1 VRAVINNLSSS
12 RKSDAVQTTMAAAAK
27 GAGQPARGPKLAELF
42 LKTHERQPQPLS
54 GSQAQFV
61 ETHFEVEDASAC
73 RSLRSRQRA
82 RTMLG

>member
-1 VRAVINNLSSS
+1 
-12 RKSDAVQTTMAAAAK
+12 MAAAAK
-27 GAGQPARGPKLAELF
+27 GAGQARGPKLAELF
-42 LKTHERQPQPLS
+42 LKTHERQPQPLR